1 MVLGSCRGAFLERVF
16 RVVVVFIVIDFVLL
30 FFDFFLVLLQVL
42 TILLAF
48 LRITALFVL
57 GVEWL
62 PVLLACLLPGQFL
75 NLLLGK
81 LLS

>member
-1 MVLGSCRGAFLERVF
+1 MLGSGRGAFLERVF
-16 RVVVVFIVIDFVLL
+16 RVVVVFIVIHFVLL

-62 PVLLACLLPGQFL
+62 PVLLACLLPGQCL
-75 NLLLGK
+75 SLLLGK